1 MADYLTTDTELT
13 SIASAIRD
21 KGGTSAA
28 LVYPSG
34 FISAIQEIQTVGTY
48 QSKVVSPTESQQVV
62 NPDSGYD
69 ALSSVTV
76 NAISSTYIGTG
87 VVTKTA
93 ESYGLSGSTRT
104 IPSGTY
110 LTGDQTILPFKYSGI
125 SSETIKYGTVVKVGD
140 SEDDDRMI
148 SITGGFTGAN
158 YVSTGQTAA
167 KSSQILKG
175 YSAWVNGNEVKGNIT
190 TESAAT
196 INPTENEQIAVAA
209 GKYTM
214 GAIKVAAI
222 DSSYVGSNVP
232 QRTST
237 DLTASGSIVTI
248 PSGYYAAA
256 ASKAVTAGSVT
267 INSPTIT
274 ANPTVTLNSSTGV
287 VTATVNNNT
296 SVGATLISGYISTYT
311 GGTAQASGSK
321 TLQLTTKSASTYTP
335 SSTTQT
341 IASGQYLTGVQTI
354 AGDSNLVAAN
364 IASGVTIFGI
374 TGTYT
379 GETYVAMTTQEIWK
393 AAASGWGSTNPS
405 VAAAIWNSVAAGWS
419 ISATM
424 TDSTIHT
431 SVASGW
437 R

>member
-62 NPDSGYD
+62 SPDSGYD

-76 NAISSTYIGTG
+76 NAISSKYIGTG
-87 VVTKTA
+87 VVTKAA

-110 LTGDQTILPFKYSGI
+110 LIGNQTILPFRYSGI
-125 SSETIKYGTVVKVGD
+125 SDQTIKYGTVVKVGD

-158 YVSTGQTAA
+158 HVSTGQTAA
-167 KSSQILKG
+167 KSSQILEG
-175 YSAWVNGNEVKGNIT
+175 YSAWVNGDEVKGNIT
-190 TESAAT
+190 TKAAAT
-196 INPTENEQIAVAA
+196 INPTESEQIAVES
-209 GKYTM
+209 GKFTTGIVKV
-214 GAIKVAAI
+214 GAIP
-222 DSSYVGSNVP
+222 STYVGSGIVA
-232 QRTST
+232 RTSAN
-237 DLTASGSIVTI
+237 LLANGSIVTA
-248 PSGYYAAA
+248 PSGYYAVTAA
-256 ASKAVTAGSVT
+256 KAVTAGSVT

-287 VTATVNNNT
+287 VTAIVNNNT
-296 SVGATLISGYISTYT
+296 SVGATLVSGYISTYT

-321 TLQLTTKSASTYTP
+321 TLQLTTKSATTYTP
-335 SSTTQT
+335 SSATQT
-341 IASGQYLTGVQTI
+341 IASDQYLTGVQTI

-374 TGTYT
+374 TGTHT
-379 GETYVAMTTQEIWK
+379 GETYVAMTTQEIWE

-405 VAAAIWNSVAAGWS
+405 VSAAIWNSVAAGWS
-419 ISATM
+419 VSATM